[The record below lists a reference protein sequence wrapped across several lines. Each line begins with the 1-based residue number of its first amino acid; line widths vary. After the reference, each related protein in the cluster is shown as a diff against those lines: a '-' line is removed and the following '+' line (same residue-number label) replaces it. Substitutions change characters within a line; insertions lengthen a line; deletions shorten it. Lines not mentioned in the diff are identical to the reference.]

1 MIGDWEA
8 LRAQFDGAPYS
19 RLLDMRVVTLGPGYS
34 KIGMTIPRSGSDR
47 SGRVHQGVIMSLAD
61 QAFGTATN
69 TLDPRYHYV
78 AVQFS
83 ITFVGEATAGECLI
97 AEGNVVYMEEGRGST
112 DILVHGA
119 DGRLVARASG
129 AVLAIPK

>member
-8 LRAQFDGAPYS
+8 LRAQFDRAPYS
-19 RLLDMRVVTLGPGYS
+19 RFLDMRVLALGPGYS
-34 KIGMTIPRSGSDR
+34 KIGMTVPQ
-47 SGRVHQGVIMSLAD
+47 SGRGWYGHIHRGVIMSLAD

-78 AVQFS
+78 AVQFGIS
-83 ITFVGEATAGECLI
+83 FVAEATVGERLTAE
-97 AEGNVVYMEEGRGST
+97 AHVVYMEEGHGST

-119 DGRLVARASG
+119 DGRVMARASG
-129 AVLAIPK
+129 AVLAIPR

>member
-19 RLLDMRVVTLGPGYS
+19 RLLDMRVVALGPGYS
-34 KIGMTIPRSGSDR
+34 KIGITVPRSGSDR
-47 SGRVHQGVIMSLAD
+47 SGRVHQGVIVSLAD

-78 AVQFS
+78 AVQFG
-83 ITFVGEATAGECLI
+83 ITFVREAAAGESLT
-97 AEGNVVYMEEGRGST
+97 AEGHVVYMEEGRGST
-112 DILVHGA
+112 DIFVHGA
-119 DGRLVARASG
+119 DGRLLAKASG
-129 AVLAIPK
+129 TVLAIPK